1 MLGIDTASNFSA
13 EVAMSRLAVVAG
25 TGIEGR
31 ALIIRKHAHKGLPV
45 FLEREYNNSQDE
57 NSIAVYLPVP
67 RLGGMLGKSNEQ
79 IGYIKDN
86 LATWLSRKMDSGKTV
101 TATVS
106 SYYAPPLEESPQ
118 VTLRLEY
125 EGIEVLYPG
134 HHH

>member
-1 MLGIDTASNFSA
+1 
-13 EVAMSRLAVVAG
+13 MSRLAVVAG

-31 ALIIRKHAHKGLPV
+31 ALIIRRHAHKGLPV
-45 FLEREYNNSQDE
+45 FLKRDHNDPHDE

-86 LATWLSRKMDSGKTV
+86 LATWLGRKMDSGKTV

-106 SYYAPPLEESPQ
+106 SYYAPPLEESPR

-125 EGIEVLYPG
+125 EGTDVIDLR

>member
-1 MLGIDTASNFSA
+1 
-13 EVAMSRLAVVAG
+13 MSRLAVVAG

-31 ALIIRKHAHKGLPV
+31 ALIIRKHAHKGLPA
-45 FLEREYNNSQDE
+45 FLKREYNNSQDE

-86 LATWLSRKMDSGKTV
+86 LATWLGRKMDSGKTV
-101 TATVS
+101 TATVN
-106 SYYAPPLEESPQ
+106 SYYAPPLEESPH

-125 EGIEVLYPG
+125 EGTDVLGPR